1 MIKAAIAE
9 GQRLIRESLATLV
22 NGLKGCEVVGV
33 SATGESAIKL
43 VKEHQPHVLLMDML
57 LPGFGGLEV
66 LQRIAAADLRTET
79 IVLGSVT
86 KAVMPT
92 QMLQAGA
99 KSFLTKG
106 VSSEELGHAIR
117 KVFAG
122 QRYVSEFIAQ
132 RILNASLGYSES
144 NLIAKLTRR
153 EFQVLLMLLDC
164 QKVNEIAR
172 SLHLSP
178 KTVNSYRYR
187 LFEKL
192 DVKSNVELVLF
203 AVKNGIPTPGFDTEE
218 VSRRRRPLK
227 TTPTMAVAEGDKVF
241 LVSDSE

>member
-1 MIKAAIAE
+1 MIKVVIAE

-22 NGLKGCEVVGV
+22 GGLRNCKVVGV
-33 SATGESAIKL
+33 CASGEAAIKL
-43 VKEHQPHVLLMDML
+43 AKQHDPHVLLMDML
-57 LPGFGGLEV
+57 LPGFGALEV
-66 LQRIAAADLRTET
+66 LQRIAAADLKTST
-79 IVLGSVT
+79 IVLGNVT
-86 KAVMPT
+86 KVVMPT

-106 VSSEELGHAIR
+106 VSSEELDHAIR

-122 QRYVSEFIAQ
+122 KRYVCEFIAQ
-132 RILNASLGYSES
+132 RILNASLGHGES
-144 NLIAKLTRR
+144 NRITKLTRR

-164 QKVNEIAR
+164 QKVNEIAQ

-187 LFEKL
+187 LFDKL

-203 AVKNGIPTPGFDTEE
+203 AVKHGIPTPSFDSEE
-218 VSRRRRPLK
+218 VLRQSPVK
-227 TTPTMAVAEGDKVF
+227 NASAMVVAEEDTVF
-241 LVSDSE
+241 LMSDSD

>member
-1 MIKAAIAE
+1 
-9 GQRLIRESLATLV
+9 
-22 NGLKGCEVVGV
+22 
-33 SATGESAIKL
+33 
-43 VKEHQPHVLLMDML
+43 
-57 LPGFGGLEV
+57 
-66 LQRIAAADLRTET
+66 
-79 IVLGSVT
+79 
-86 KAVMPT
+86 MPT

-106 VSSEELGHAIR
+106 VSLEELDLAIR

-122 QRYVSEFIAQ
+122 KRYVCEFIAQ

-144 NLIAKLTRR
+144 NRFTKLTRR

-164 QKVNEIAR
+164 QKVNEIAQ

-187 LFEKL
+187 LFDKL

-203 AVKNGIPTPGFDTEE
+203 AVKHGIPTPSFDSEE
-218 VSRRRRPLK
+218 VLRQSPVK
-227 TTPTMAVAEGDKVF
+227 NASAMVVAEEDTVF
-241 LVSDSE
+241 LMSDSD